1 MRHSTVIAGTAAAA
15 LTLAGCYPPHPHSH
29 RDEPLKAIASLDCPD
44 SVGDLTR
51 TAASSD
57 GKSCAY
63 TADGGA
69 QVGLQLVAI
78 DPADPKA
85 ALAPIEAQL
94 KTEIPNA
101 GAPAAAGAAAATGG
115 SDKDRV
121 DIDLPGIHIH
131 ANGSGDTGN
140 AGVRI
145 NAGDH
150 GAHVQVGDQTVARGG
165 GEAMGSKG
173 VSINAGDNGAEIRV
187 NEPGS
192 GLRYSFILASD
203 TAGPNGYKFVGYE
216 TRGPASGPLV
226 VAAIRAKS
234 DEHEDLYHDVHKLLA
249 RNVGG

>member
-1 MRHSTVIAGTAAAA
+1 MRHSIVLAGAAAAA

-44 SVGDLTR
+44 SIGDLTR

-57 GKSCAY
+57 GRSCAY

-94 KTEIPNA
+94 KSEIPNA
-101 GAPAAAGAAAATGG
+101 GAPAAAGDAAATGG

-131 ANGSGDTGN
+131 ANGSGDTEN
-140 AGVRI
+140 AGVKI

-150 GAHVQVGDQTVARGG
+150 GAHVQIGDQTVERGG
-165 GEAMGSKG
+165 GEGMSGKG
-173 VSINAGDNGAEIRV
+173 VTVNAGDNGAEIRV

-226 VAAIRAKS
+226 VAEIRAKS